1 MMIVCGNHSIDA
13 EKGMT
18 VMQCLRALQVDM
30 QGVLAIQQGGRVL
43 ELTDV
48 ITRNGEICPLTLADE
63 EGRRI
68 YERSLRFVAL
78 LAFRR
83 LMPGQRVRIEYS
95 VGGGVYLHTPGHE
108 LTAEDTDAIRAE
120 MQRITEDDLPFDKRE
135 WSLDDAIAYFEA
147 DGQMDKVE
155 LLKRR
160 TVPFMNLYELRPS
173 SDVKSD
179 AGCAV
184 SLQAMTP
191 LVGQKP
197 GLDGGMH
204 EYFYGAMA
212 PSTGY
217 VRVFGVQH
225 LPGRGIA
232 ILTADPENP
241 AQHAAYIDR
250 PKHMRVFGQ
259 SEKWCAILGVQNAPD
274 IHRMLEQ
281 KKFRAFIR
289 VNEALHDKAIADIA
303 ETIAEK
309 GSRLILIAGPSSSG
323 KTTTTGRLAIHL
335 RVLGLEPVMI
345 SLDDYYIDRDKLPRE
360 ADGSVD
366 LEALHTIDVALFR
379 EHMQRLMDGETV
391 EIPRY
396 SFHTG
401 SRMEKGVP
409 LKLQPGQPV
418 LVEGIHGLNPEL
430 SEGIDDSLIHRIFI
444 SALTCI
450 NLDDHNRIRT
460 TDVRLLRRI
469 VRDNQFRSTP
479 PEETLAMWQSVRRG
493 EETWIFP
500 HQERADSMFNTAL
513 HYELPVL
520 GHYAYALL
528 KAITPESPHYLT
540 ARRLVKM
547 LNYFPDIP
555 EDVLEEVPPL
565 SLLRE
570 FIGGCTIEKEG

>member
-1 MMIVCGNHSIDA
+1 MIIRCGNRELDA
-13 EKGMT
+13 EKGMP
-18 VMQCLRALQVDM
+18 VMQCLRALDADLT
-30 QGVLAIQQGGRVL
+30 GVLAVQQGGRVL

-48 ITRNGEICPLTLADE
+48 ITREGEIRPLTLQDE

-95 VGGGVYLHTPGHE
+95 VGGGVYLHTPGRE
-108 LTAEDTDAIRAE
+108 LTVEDAEAIRTE
-120 MQRITEDDLPFDKRE
+120 MQRIAEADLPFDKQE
-135 WSLDDAIAYFEA
+135 WSLDDAIAYFEE
-147 DGQMDKVE
+147 DGQPDKVE

-160 TVPFMNLYELRPS
+160 TMPFFSMYE
-173 SDVKSD
+173 
-179 AGCAV
+179 C
-184 SLQAMTP
+184 
-191 LVGQKP
+191 
-197 GLDGGMH
+197 GGMH
-204 EYFYGAMA
+204 EYFYGAMV

-225 LPGRGIA
+225 LPGRGMA
-232 ILTADPENP
+232 ILTADPEAP
-241 AQHAAYIDR
+241 MQHAAYIDR
-250 PKHMRVFGQ
+250 PKHMEVFGQ

-274 IHRMLEQ
+274 IHAMLEE
-281 KKFRAFIR
+281 KRFRAFIR

-303 ETIAEK
+303 ETIARK
-309 GSRLILIAGPSSSG
+309 GSRIILIAGPSSSG

-345 SLDDYYIDRDKLPRE
+345 SLDDYYRNRADLPRE
-360 ADGSVD
+360 ADGSID
-366 LEALHTIDVALFR
+366 LEALHTIDVPLFR

-401 SRMEKGVP
+401 NRMEKGVP
-409 LKLQPGQPV
+409 LKLAPGQPV
-418 LVEGIHGLNPEL
+418 LVEGIHGLNPAL
-430 SEGIDDSLIHRIFI
+430 SEGLDDALIHSIFV
-444 SALTCI
+444 SALTCL

-479 PEETLAMWQSVRRG
+479 PEETLAMWPSVRRG
-493 EETWIFP
+493 EEKWIFP

-520 GHYAYALL
+520 GHYAYRLL
-528 KAITPESPHYLT
+528 KAIPPESPHYLT

-570 FIGGCTIEKEG
+570 FIGGCTIEKE

>member
-1 MMIVCGNHSIDA
+1 MKIRCENKELDA
-13 EKGMT
+13 EAGMT
-18 VMQCLRALQVDM
+18 VMQCLLALSVDTE
-30 QGVLAIQQGGRVL
+30 GVLAVQQGGRVL
-43 ELTDV
+43 ELTDIV
-48 ITRNGEICPLTLADE
+48 TRDGEIRPLTLRDE

-68 YERSLRFVAL
+68 YERSLRFVLL

-95 VGGGVYLHTPGHE
+95 VGGGVYLHTPGRE
-108 LTAEDTDAIRAE
+108 LTAADVAAIEAE
-120 MQRITEDDLPFDKRE
+120 MRAITEADLPFDKRE
-135 WSLDDAIAYFEA
+135 WSLDDAIAYFEE
-147 DGQMDKVE
+147 DGQRDKVA

-160 TVPFMNLYELRPS
+160 TVPFFNNYE
-173 SDVKSD
+173 
-179 AGCAV
+179 C
-184 SLQAMTP
+184 
-191 LVGQKP
+191 
-197 GLDGGMH
+197 GGMW

-217 VRVFGVQH
+217 VKVFGVQH
-225 LPGRGIA
+225 LPGRGMA
-232 ILTADPENP
+232 LLTADPDDP
-241 AQHAAYIDR
+241 ARHAAYIDR
-250 PKHMRVFGQ
+250 PKHLRVFDQ
-259 SEKWCAILGVQNAPD
+259 SAKWCSILGVQNAPD
-274 IHRMLEQ
+274 IHEMLEQ
-281 KKFRAFIR
+281 RRFRAFIR

-303 ETIAEK
+303 ETIANK
-309 GSRLILIAGPSSSG
+309 GSRIILVAGPSSSG
-323 KTTTTGRLAIHL
+323 KTTFTGRLAIHL
-335 RVLGLEPVMI
+335 RVLGLSPVMI
-345 SLDDYYIDRDKLPRE
+345 SLDDYYRDRVDLPRE

-366 LEALHTIDVALFR
+366 LEALHTIDVPLFR

-401 SRMEKGVP
+401 SRMEHGVP
-409 LKLQPGQPV
+409 LKLSPGQPV
-418 LVEGIHGLNPEL
+418 LVEGIHGLNPAL
-430 SEGIDDSLIHRIFI
+430 VEGIDDGFIHRIFV
-444 SALTCI
+444 SALTCL

-479 PEETLAMWQSVRRG
+479 PEETLAMWPSVRRG

-528 KAITPESPHYLT
+528 KAIPPESPHYLT

-555 EDVLEEVPPL
+555 ETVLEEVPPL

-570 FIGGCTIEKEG
+570 FIGGCTMEKEE

>member
-1 MMIVCGNHSIDA
+1 MQILCGNKRMKTETGVS
-13 EKGMT
+13 
-18 VMQCLRALQVDM
+18 VMECLRGFEADM
-30 QGVLAIQQGGRVL
+30 TGVLAVQQGGRVL

-48 ITRNGEICPLTLADE
+48 ITREGEIRPLTLQDE

-83 LMPGQRVRIEYS
+83 LMPGQQVRIEYS
-95 VGGGVYLHTPGHE
+95 VGGGVFLHTPGRE
-108 LTAEDTDAIRAE
+108 LTAEDAEAIRGE
-120 MQRITEDDLPFDKRE
+120 MQRITEANLPFDKRE
-135 WSLDDAIAYFEA
+135 WSLDDAIAYFEE
-147 DGQMDKVE
+147 DGQPDKVE

-160 TVPFMNLYELRPS
+160 PVPFINLYECG
-173 SDVKSD
+173 DMWD
-179 AGCAV
+179 
-184 SLQAMTP
+184 
-191 LVGQKP
+191 
-197 GLDGGMH
+197 
-204 EYFYGAMA
+204 YFYGAMV

-250 PKHMRVFGQ
+250 PKHLSVFDQ
-259 SEKWCAILGVQNAPD
+259 SAKWCAILGVQNAPD
-274 IHRMLEQ
+274 IHRMLET

-303 ETIAEK
+303 DVIAEK
-309 GSRLILIAGPSSSG
+309 GRRIIMIAGPSSSG
-323 KTTTTGRLAIHL
+323 KTTTTGRLAVHL
-335 RVLGLEPVMI
+335 RVHGLEPVMI
-345 SLDDYYIDRDKLPRE
+345 SLDDYYRNRSELPVE
-360 ADGSVD
+360 PDGSID
-366 LEALHTIDVALFR
+366 LEGLHTIDVPLFR
-379 EHMQRLMDGETV
+379 EHMQRLLKGETV

-401 SRMEKGVP
+401 SRMEHGVP
-409 LKLQPGQPV
+409 LTLAPGQPV
-418 LVEGIHGLNPEL
+418 LVEGIHGLNPAL
-430 SEGIDDSLIHRIFI
+430 VEGIDDSVIHRIFV
-444 SALTCI
+444 SALTCL

-479 PEETLAMWQSVRRG
+479 PEETLAMWPSVRKG

-520 GHYAYALL
+520 GHYAYDLL
-528 KAITPESPHYLT
+528 KAIPPESPHYLT

-547 LNYFPDIP
+547 LNYFPDVS
-555 EDVLEEVPPL
+555 EEVLDEVPPL

-570 FIGGCTIEKEG
+570 FIGGCTIEKE

>member
-1 MMIVCGNHSIDA
+1 MKLCCGNQLISA
-13 EKGMT
+13 ERGMT
-18 VMQCLRALQVDM
+18 VMECLQALAVDM
-30 QGVLAIQQGGRVL
+30 QGVLAIRQGGRVL

-48 ITRNGEICPLTLADE
+48 ITREGEIHPLTLQDE

-68 YERSLRFVAL
+68 YERSLRFVAV

-83 LMPGQRVRIEYS
+83 LMPGQQVRIEYS
-95 VGGGVYLHTPGHE
+95 VGGGVFLHTPGRE
-108 LTAEDTDAIRAE
+108 LTAEDAEAIRAE
-120 MQRITEDDLPFDKRE
+120 MQRITEADLPFDKRE
-135 WSLDDAIAYFEA
+135 WSLDDAIAYFRE
-147 DGQMDKVE
+147 DGQPDKVA
-155 LLKRR
+155 LLNRR
-160 TVPFMNLYELRPS
+160 PVPFINLYECG
-173 SDVKSD
+173 DMWD
-179 AGCAV
+179 
-184 SLQAMTP
+184 
-191 LVGQKP
+191 
-197 GLDGGMH
+197 
-204 EYFYGAMA
+204 YFYGAMA

-217 VRVFGVQH
+217 VRVFGVRH

-250 PKHMRVFGQ
+250 PKHMRVFQQ

-274 IHRMLEQ
+274 IHRLLEM

-303 ETIAEK
+303 QTIADR
-309 GSRLILIAGPSSSG
+309 GSCLIMIAGPSSSG

-335 RVLGLEPVMI
+335 RVLGMEPVMI
-345 SLDDYYIDRDKLPRE
+345 SLDDYYINRDQLPKE
-360 ADGSVD
+360 PDGSVD
-366 LEALHTIDVALFR
+366 LEALHTIDVPLFR

-401 SRMEKGVP
+401 NRMEQGVP
-409 LKLQPGQPV
+409 LTLAPGQPV
-418 LVEGIHGLNPEL
+418 LVEGIHGLNPAL
-430 SEGIDDSLIHRIFI
+430 VEGIDEGLIHRIFV

-479 PEETLAMWQSVRRG
+479 PEETLAMWPSVRKG

-500 HQERADSMFNTAL
+500 HQERADSMINTAL

-528 KAITPESPHYLT
+528 KAIPPESPHYLT

-547 LNYFPDIP
+547 LNYFPDIS
-555 EDVLEEVPPL
+555 EDVLDEVPPL

-570 FIGGCTIEKEG
+570 FIGGCTIEKE

>member
-1 MMIVCGNHSIDA
+1 MLILCGNKRMETETGVS
-13 EKGMT
+13 
-18 VMQCLRALQVDM
+18 VMQCLRGFDVDM
-30 QGVLAIQQGGRVL
+30 TDVLAVQQGGRVL

-48 ITRNGEICPLTLADE
+48 ITREGEIRPLTLQDE

-68 YERSLRFVAL
+68 YERSLRFVAV

-83 LMPGQRVRIEYS
+83 LMPGQQVRIEYS
-95 VGGGVYLHTPGHE
+95 VGGGVFLHTPGRE
-108 LTAEDTDAIRAE
+108 LTAEDAEAIRGE
-120 MQRITEDDLPFDKRE
+120 MQRITEANLPFDKRE
-135 WSLDDAIAYFEA
+135 WSLDDAIAYFEE
-147 DGQMDKVE
+147 DGQPDKVE

-160 TVPFMNLYELRPS
+160 PVPFINLYECG
-173 SDVKSD
+173 DMWD
-179 AGCAV
+179 
-184 SLQAMTP
+184 
-191 LVGQKP
+191 
-197 GLDGGMH
+197 
-204 EYFYGAMA
+204 YFYGAMV

-232 ILTADPENP
+232 ILTADPEEP
-241 AQHAAYIDR
+241 ARHAAYIDR
-250 PKHMRVFGQ
+250 PKHLSVFDQ
-259 SEKWCAILGVQNAPD
+259 SAKWCAILGVQNAPD
-274 IHRMLEQ
+274 IHKMLET

-303 ETIAEK
+303 DVIAEK
-309 GSRLILIAGPSSSG
+309 GRRIIMIAGPSSSG
-323 KTTTTGRLAIHL
+323 KTTTTGRLAVHL
-335 RVLGLEPVMI
+335 RVHGLEPVMI
-345 SLDDYYIDRDKLPRE
+345 SLDDYYRNRSELPVE
-360 ADGSVD
+360 PDGSID
-366 LEALHTIDVALFR
+366 LEGLHTIDVPLFR
-379 EHMQRLMDGETV
+379 ENMQRLLKGETV

-401 SRMEKGVP
+401 SRMEHGVP
-409 LKLQPGQPV
+409 LTLAPGQPV
-418 LVEGIHGLNPEL
+418 LVEGIHGLNPAL
-430 SEGIDDSLIHRIFI
+430 VEGIDDSVIHRIFV

-479 PEETLAMWQSVRRG
+479 PEETLAMWPSVRKG

-520 GHYAYALL
+520 GHYAYDLL
-528 KAITPESPHYLT
+528 KAIPPESPHYLT

-547 LNYFPDIP
+547 LNYFPDVS
-555 EDVLEEVPPL
+555 EEVLDEVPPL

>member
-1 MMIVCGNHSIDA
+1 MIITCGSITKEMEA
-13 EKGMT
+13 GMT
-18 VMQCLRALQVDM
+18 VMQCLLALSVDTK
-30 QGVLAIQQGGRVL
+30 GVLAVQQGGRVL
-43 ELTDV
+43 ELTDIV
-48 ITRNGEICPLTLADE
+48 TRDGELHPLTLRDE

-68 YERSLRFVAL
+68 YERSLRFVLL

-95 VGGGVYLHTPGHE
+95 VGGGVYLHTPGRE
-108 LTAEDTDAIRAE
+108 LTAADVAAIEAE
-120 MQRITEDDLPFDKRE
+120 MRAITEADLPFDKRE
-135 WSLDDAIAYFEA
+135 WSLDDAIAYFEE
-147 DGQMDKVE
+147 DGQPDKVA

-160 TVPFMNLYELRPS
+160 TVPFFNNYEC
-173 SDVKSD
+173 
-179 AGCAV
+179 AG
-184 SLQAMTP
+184 MW
-191 LVGQKP
+191 
-197 GLDGGMH
+197 

-217 VRVFGVQH
+217 VKVFGVQH
-225 LPGRGIA
+225 LPGRGMA
-232 ILTADPENP
+232 LLTADPENP
-241 AQHAAYIDR
+241 SQHAAYIDR
-250 PKHMRVFGQ
+250 PKHLRVFDQ
-259 SEKWCAILGVQNAPD
+259 SAKWCSILGVQNAPD
-274 IHRMLEQ
+274 IHEMLEQ
-281 KKFRAFIR
+281 RKFRAFIR
-289 VNEALHDKAIADIA
+289 INEALHDKAIADIA
-303 ETIAEK
+303 ETIANK
-309 GSRLILIAGPSSSG
+309 GSRIILVAGPSSSG
-323 KTTTTGRLAIHL
+323 KTTFTGRLAIHL
-335 RVLGLEPVMI
+335 RVLGLSPVMI
-345 SLDDYYIDRDKLPRE
+345 SLDDYYRDRADLPRE
-360 ADGSVD
+360 ADGSID
-366 LEALHTIDVALFR
+366 LEALHTIDVPLFR

-409 LKLQPGQPV
+409 LKLMPGQPV
-418 LVEGIHGLNPEL
+418 LVEGIHGLNPAL
-430 SEGIDDSLIHRIFI
+430 VEGIDEGYIHRIFV
-444 SALTCI
+444 SALTCL

-479 PEETLAMWQSVRRG
+479 PEETLAMWPSVRRG

-528 KAITPESPHYLT
+528 KAISPESPHYLT

-555 EDVLEEVPPL
+555 ETVLEEVPPL

-570 FIGGCTIEKEG
+570 FIGGCTIEKE

>member
-1 MMIVCGNHSIDA
+1 MQILCGNKRMETETGVS
-13 EKGMT
+13 
-18 VMQCLRALQVDM
+18 VMQCLRGFDVDM
-30 QGVLAIQQGGRVL
+30 TGVLAVQQGGRVL

-48 ITRNGEICPLTLADE
+48 ITREGEIRPLTLQDE

-68 YERSLRFVAL
+68 YERSLRFVAV

-83 LMPGQRVRIEYS
+83 LMPGQQVRIEYS
-95 VGGGVYLHTPGHE
+95 VGGGVFLHTPGRE
-108 LTAEDTDAIRAE
+108 LTAEDAEAIRGE
-120 MQRITEDDLPFDKRE
+120 MQRITEANLPFDKRE
-135 WSLDDAIAYFEA
+135 WSLDDAIAYFEE
-147 DGQMDKVE
+147 DGQPDKVE

-160 TVPFMNLYELRPS
+160 PVPFINLYECG
-173 SDVKSD
+173 DMWD
-179 AGCAV
+179 
-184 SLQAMTP
+184 
-191 LVGQKP
+191 
-197 GLDGGMH
+197 
-204 EYFYGAMA
+204 YFYGAMV

-241 AQHAAYIDR
+241 ARHAAYIDR
-250 PKHMRVFGQ
+250 PKHLSVFDQ
-259 SEKWCAILGVQNAPD
+259 SAKWCAILGVQNAPD
-274 IHRMLEQ
+274 IHKMLET

-303 ETIAEK
+303 DVIAEK
-309 GSRLILIAGPSSSG
+309 GRRIIMIAGPSSSG
-323 KTTTTGRLAIHL
+323 KTTTTGRLAVHL
-335 RVLGLEPVMI
+335 RVHGLEPVMI
-345 SLDDYYIDRDKLPRE
+345 SLDDYYRNRSELPVE
-360 ADGSVD
+360 PDGSID
-366 LEALHTIDVALFR
+366 LEGLHTIDVPLFR
-379 EHMQRLMDGETV
+379 EHMQRLLKGETV

-401 SRMEKGVP
+401 SRMEHGVP
-409 LKLQPGQPV
+409 LTLAPGQPV
-418 LVEGIHGLNPEL
+418 LVEGIHGLNPAL
-430 SEGIDDSLIHRIFI
+430 VEGIDDSVVHRIFV
-444 SALTCI
+444 SALTCL

-479 PEETLAMWQSVRRG
+479 PEETLAMWPSVRKG

-520 GHYAYALL
+520 GHYAYDLL
-528 KAITPESPHYLT
+528 KAIPPESPHYLT

-547 LNYFPDIP
+547 LNYFPDVS
-555 EDVLEEVPPL
+555 EEVLDEVPPL

>member
-1 MMIVCGNHSIDA
+1 MKLCCGNQLISA
-13 EKGMT
+13 ERGMT
-18 VMQCLRALQVDM
+18 VMECLQALEVDM
-30 QGVLAIQQGGRVL
+30 QGVLAIRQGGRVL

-48 ITRNGEICPLTLADE
+48 ITREGEIHPLTLQDE

-83 LMPGQRVRIEYS
+83 LMPGQRIRIEYS
-95 VGGGVYLHTPGHE
+95 VGGGVFLHTPGRE
-108 LTAEDTDAIRAE
+108 LTAEDAEAIRAE
-120 MQRITEDDLPFDKRE
+120 MQRITEADLPFDKRE
-135 WSLDDAIAYFEA
+135 WSLDDAIAYFRE
-147 DGQMDKVE
+147 DGQPDKVA
-155 LLKRR
+155 LLNRR
-160 TVPFMNLYELRPS
+160 PVPFINLYECG
-173 SDVKSD
+173 DMWD
-179 AGCAV
+179 
-184 SLQAMTP
+184 
-191 LVGQKP
+191 
-197 GLDGGMH
+197 
-204 EYFYGAMA
+204 YFYGAMA

-217 VRVFGVQH
+217 VRVFGVRH

-250 PKHMRVFGQ
+250 PKHMRVFQQ

-274 IHRMLEQ
+274 IHRLLEM

-303 ETIAEK
+303 QTIADR
-309 GSRLILIAGPSSSG
+309 GSRLIMIAGPSSSG

-335 RVLGLEPVMI
+335 RVLGMEPVMI
-345 SLDDYYIDRDKLPRE
+345 SLDDYYINRDQLPKE
-360 ADGSVD
+360 PDGSVD
-366 LEALHTIDVALFR
+366 LEALHTIDVPLFR

-401 SRMEKGVP
+401 NRMEQGVP
-409 LKLQPGQPV
+409 LTLAPGQPV
-418 LVEGIHGLNPEL
+418 LVEGIHGLNPAL
-430 SEGIDDSLIHRIFI
+430 VEGIDEGLIHRIFV

-479 PEETLAMWQSVRRG
+479 PEETLAMWPSVRRG

-520 GHYAYALL
+520 GHYAYRLL
-528 KAITPESPHYLT
+528 KAIPPESPHYLT
-540 ARRLVKM
+540 SRRLVKM

-555 EDVLEEVPPL
+555 ADVLEEVPPL

>member
-1 MMIVCGNHSIDA
+1 MNITCNNTTK
-13 EKGMT
+13 ELENGMS
-18 VMQCLRALQVDM
+18 VMQCLLALGADTT
-30 QGVLAIQQGGRVL
+30 GVLAVQQGGRVL
-43 ELTDV
+43 ELTDTLMKDGA
-48 ITRNGEICPLTLADE
+48 IRPLTLQDE

-68 YERSLRFVAL
+68 YERSLRFVLL

-83 LMPGQRVRIEYS
+83 VLPGQRVRIEYS
-95 VGGGVYLHTPGHE
+95 VGGGLFLHTPGHE
-108 LTAEDTDAIRAE
+108 LTEADADALRAE
-120 MQRITEDDLPFDKRE
+120 MTRITQADLPFDKRE
-135 WSLDDAIAYFEA
+135 WSLDDAIAYFEQ
-147 DGQMDKVE
+147 DGQPDKVE

-160 TVPFMNLYELRPS
+160 PVPFFNMYE
-173 SDVKSD
+173 
-179 AGCAV
+179 C
-184 SLQAMTP
+184 
-191 LVGQKP
+191 
-197 GLDGGMH
+197 GGMW
-204 EYFYGAMA
+204 EYFYGAMT

-225 LPGRGIA
+225 QPGRGLA

-241 AQHAAYIDR
+241 TQHAAYIDR
-250 PKHMRVFGQ
+250 PKHLRVFDQ
-259 SEKWCAILGVQNAPD
+259 SAKWCSILGVQNAPD
-274 IHRMLEQ
+274 IHNLLEHKQ
-281 KKFRAFIR
+281 FRAFIR
-289 VNEALHDKAIADIA
+289 INEALHDKAIADIA
-303 ETIAEK
+303 QTIANK
-309 GSRLILIAGPSSSG
+309 GSRIIMIAGPSSSG

-335 RVLGLEPVMI
+335 RVLGLQPVMI

-360 ADGSVD
+360 ADGSID
-366 LEALHTIDVALFR
+366 LEALHTIDVPLFR
-379 EHMQRLMDGETV
+379 EHMQRLVDGETV

-401 SRMEKGVP
+401 SRMEHGVP
-409 LKLQPGQPV
+409 LKLMPGQPV
-418 LVEGIHGLNPEL
+418 LVEGIHGLNPAL
-430 SEGIDDSLIHRIFI
+430 VEGIDESVIHRIFV

-479 PEETLAMWQSVRRG
+479 PEETLAMWPSVRRG
-493 EETWIFP
+493 EENWIFP

-520 GHYAYALL
+520 GHYAYGLL
-528 KAITPESPHYLT
+528 KAIPPESPHYLT

-555 EDVLEEVPPL
+555 EEVLEEVPPL

-570 FIGGCTIEKEG
+570 FVGGCTIDKEG

>member
-1 MMIVCGNHSIDA
+1 MKITCGSMTKEMEA
-13 EKGMT
+13 GMT
-18 VMQCLRALQVDM
+18 VMQCLLALSVNTG
-30 QGVLAIQQGGRVL
+30 GVLAVQQQGRVL
-43 ELTDV
+43 ELCDSV
-48 ITRNGEICPLTLADE
+48 TRPGELRPLTLRDE

-83 LMPGQRVRIEYS
+83 LMPERRVRIEYS
-95 VGGGVYLHTPGHE
+95 VGGGVFLHTPGYE
-108 LTAEDTDAIRAE
+108 LTAADAAAIEAE
-120 MQRITEDDLPFDKRE
+120 MRRITQADLPFDKRE
-135 WSLDDAIAYFEA
+135 WSLDDAIAYFEE
-147 DGQMDKVE
+147 DGQEDKVA

-160 TVPFMNLYELRPS
+160 TVPFFNMYELRPS
-173 SDVKSD
+173 PD
-179 AGCAV
+179 
-184 SLQAMTP
+184 
-191 LVGQKP
+191 
-197 GLDGGMH
+197 LDSGMW

-232 ILTADPENP
+232 ILTANAENP
-241 AQHAAYIDR
+241 AEHAAYIDR
-250 PKHMRVFGQ
+250 PKHLSVFDQ
-259 SEKWCAILGVQNAPD
+259 SARWCAILGVKNAPD
-274 IHRMLEQ
+274 LHELLES
-281 KKFRAFIR
+281 KKLRAFIR

-303 ETIAEK
+303 DVIAEK
-309 GSRLILIAGPSSSG
+309 GSRIILVAGPSSSG
-323 KTTTTGRLAIHL
+323 KTTFTGRLAIHL
-335 RVLGLEPVMI
+335 RVLGMEPVMI
-345 SLDDYYIDRDKLPRE
+345 SLDDYYRNRADLPVE

-366 LEALHTIDVALFR
+366 LEALHTIDVPLFR
-379 EHMQRLMDGETV
+379 EHMQRLMDGEEV

-409 LKLQPGQPV
+409 LKLRPGQPV
-418 LVEGIHGLNPEL
+418 LVEGIHGLNPAL
-430 SEGIDDSLIHRIFI
+430 VEGIDDSFIHRIFV

-479 PEETLAMWQSVRRG
+479 PEETLSMWPSVRRG

-520 GHYAYALL
+520 GHYAYKLL
-528 KAITPESPHYLT
+528 RAIPPESPHYLT

-555 EDVLEEVPPL
+555 ESILDEVPPL

-570 FIGGCTIEKEG
+570 FIGGCTIDKE